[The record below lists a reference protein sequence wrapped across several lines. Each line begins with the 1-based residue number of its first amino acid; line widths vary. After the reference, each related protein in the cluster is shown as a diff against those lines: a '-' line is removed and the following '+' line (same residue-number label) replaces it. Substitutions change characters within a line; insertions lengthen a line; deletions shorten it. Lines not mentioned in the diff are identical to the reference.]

1 MRMPIQVNGEELLT
15 TNESAEYV
23 GVAYTTLVKKI
34 REWNEDHPGDKIL
47 GRRNRASS
55 HAIYYSKK
63 DLDKLLGW
71 EVVE

>member
-1 MRMPIQVNGEELLT
+1 MRMPIELNGEELLT

-34 REWNEDHPGDKIL
+34 KEWNNKHPNERIL

-63 DLDKLLGW
+63 DLEKLRGW